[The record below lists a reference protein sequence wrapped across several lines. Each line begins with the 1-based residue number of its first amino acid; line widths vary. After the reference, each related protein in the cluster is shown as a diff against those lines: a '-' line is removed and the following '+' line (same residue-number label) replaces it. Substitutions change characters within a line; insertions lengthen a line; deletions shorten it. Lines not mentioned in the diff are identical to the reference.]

1 MVYASVADARRRR
14 RNERSHRRGKI
25 LPNGSRRP
33 RAAYARNGSR
43 MTSEMPRVTRPPH
56 GHASNAI
63 PQSGDG
69 DFHQVSSYFVATNLG
84 GAFMRSVC
92 LISCA
97 LGVAALLL
105 MDAPSPASAS
115 TISIG
120 PVCGTC
126 QGSIY
131 TLDDGG
137 APTSSTATDETWRIT
152 YTINTSGYNGTGTRL
167 DTAALKV
174 SSTLTRTSLVS
185 APGGVG
191 RGRPRVLARDARSAK
206 PAGWGRLGQRLR
218 LRPAHRDRQRAD
230 RAGRHAHL
238 RVRPGHPQRRRR
250 QFHDLLGSHR
260 IDREGALHRRG

>member
-1 MVYASVADARRRR
+1 
-14 RNERSHRRGKI
+14 
-25 LPNGSRRP
+25 
-33 RAAYARNGSR
+33 
-43 MTSEMPRVTRPPH
+43 
-56 GHASNAI
+56 
-63 PQSGDG
+63 
-69 DFHQVSSYFVATNLG
+69 
-84 GAFMRSVC
+84 
-92 LISCA
+92 
-97 LGVAALLL
+97 

-174 SSTLTRTSLVS
+174 SSTLTSASLVS

-191 RGRPRVLARDARSAK
+191 LWTETLGGLNQAGCDGSGSGFDCVQTTAIGNAPTVPDGTLTFEFDLVIPKDAGGNSTIFSGLIGSTVKARYTDEAGNKVGALVSEDLGVPEPGAAWLLGLGLAGLAA
-206 PAGWGRLGQRLR
+206 
-218 LRPAHRDRQRAD
+218 
-230 RAGRHAHL
+230 AGRKRA
-238 RVRPGHPQRRRR
+238 
-250 QFHDLLGSHR
+250 
-260 IDREGALHRRG
+260 